1 MAEKKAPGVLIYFD
15 MVGCLELLTDEQCG
29 ALMKGMLRYAMTG
42 AEPELEGSALAMA
55 WCILK
60 PRVDADRAAYQRKVE
75 KAQAAALARWNA
87 REELPTDADASPGI
101 ATYPDEMPEMPT
113 TTTTSTSTPT
123 TTTKTTPSQDAFS
136 NPAREENGTVEK
148 TGGQKNFEE
157 KDVIIFDPPTLEEVE
172 AYVKERQSPVD
183 PKVFVDFYASKGW
196 RVGSTPMV
204 DWRAALRGA
213 ESWSRWKKQPTPSP
227 FRPSN
232 APPSLNF
239 PPITESD
246 IARTRAAIERM
257 RGGGVRGRGWVR
269 LFEQSDRR
277 PHPAHRFARAPL
289 PEGGALA
296 GAFIGTFLS
305 SHLRFPPAPSYE
317 EGAKKVAASPR
328 F

>member
-15 MVGCLELLTDEQCG
+15 VVGCLELLTDEECG

-42 AEPELEGSALAMA
+42 TEPALEGSALAMA

-60 PRVDADRAAYQRKVE
+60 PRVDADRAAYERKVE

-87 REELPTDADASPGI
+87 REDMQTDADASPGI
-101 ATYPDEMPEMPT
+101 AKHPDEMLGMPTTT

-123 TTTKTTPSQDAFS
+123 PTTTTKSNPSQDIFS
-136 NPAREENGTVEK
+136 KPAREEDGTVEK
-148 TGGQKNFEE
+148 TGGEKNFEKKE
-157 KDVIIFDPPTLEEVE
+157 DFIFEPPTLEEVE
-172 AYVKERQSPVD
+172 AYVRARQSPVD

-196 RVGSTPMV
+196 RVGTAPMA

-213 ESWSRWKKQPTPSP
+213 ESWSRWKKQPPPSP
-227 FRPSN
+227 FRPTN

-257 RGGGVRGRGWVR
+257 RG
-269 LFEQSDRR
+269 E
-277 PHPAHRFARAPL
+277 A
-289 PEGGALA
+289 
-296 GAFIGTFLS
+296 
-305 SHLRFPPAPSYE
+305 
-317 EGAKKVAASPR
+317 
-328 F
+328 